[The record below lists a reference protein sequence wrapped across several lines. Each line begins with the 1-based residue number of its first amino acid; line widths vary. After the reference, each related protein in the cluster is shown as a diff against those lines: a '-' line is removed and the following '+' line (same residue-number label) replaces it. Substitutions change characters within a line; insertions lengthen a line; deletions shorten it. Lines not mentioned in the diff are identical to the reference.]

1 MTPARRIQRH
11 VMNTAAR
18 TSTATLA
25 STDDPDQ
32 QHGRVWRLFVGA
44 SESGSFTDL
53 RRRNFNP
60 GERLLDDQGHRRVVV
75 AVLDAKELRLS
86 VSRPLS

>member
-1 MTPARRIQRH
+1 MRSPAPTSTPATH
-11 VMNTAAR
+11 DED
-18 TSTATLA
+18 A
-25 STDDPDQ
+25 S
-32 QHGRVWRLFVGA
+32 HGRVWTLFVGG
-44 SESGSFTDL
+44 SEAGSFTDL

-75 AVLDAKELRLS
+75 AVLDAQHLQLS

>member
-1 MTPARRIQRH
+1 
-11 VMNTAAR
+11 MNTAAR
-18 TSTATLA
+18 TST
-25 STDDPDQ
+25 STPAPSDE
-32 QHGRVWRLFVGA
+32 HGRVWHLFVGA